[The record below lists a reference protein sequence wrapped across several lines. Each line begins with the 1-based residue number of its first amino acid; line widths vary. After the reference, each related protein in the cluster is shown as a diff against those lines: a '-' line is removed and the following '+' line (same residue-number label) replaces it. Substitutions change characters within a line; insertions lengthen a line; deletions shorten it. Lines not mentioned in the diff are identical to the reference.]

1 VRRNCTHE
9 QPHYSCFL
17 LYTQLTALY
26 TERSVMK
33 YISIFPEYPISV
45 LKMEEL
51 KRYRQKVINDQLAAP
66 SIIRTLNS
74 PSRILKTV
82 NGHHV
87 NKSFIVGVR
96 DYENPSKRRSSLA
109 KYERRN
115 QMNLYVSMDLST
127 MEEVSGIISVQK
139 IARSVEACL
148 ERALAPCESARFI
161 GILTDWNTTEK
172 LDSMIDPGMQS
183 FLDKS
188 NLTQSFFAVNRNMIK
203 NFILEREMGDEPIE
217 ALVQPRKTS

>member
-1 VRRNCTHE
+1 
-9 QPHYSCFL
+9 
-17 LYTQLTALY
+17 
-26 TERSVMK
+26 MK
-33 YISIFPEYPISV
+33 YITIFPEYPVSIMR
-45 LKMEEL
+45 MEEL
-51 KRYRQKVINDQLAAP
+51 KRYRRKVINDKVAVA
-66 SIIRTLNS
+66 SIIRMLNS

-96 DYENPSKRRSSLA
+96 DYENPTKRRSSLA

-115 QMNLYVSMDLST
+115 QVNLYVSMDLST

-139 IARSVEACL
+139 IASTAEACL
-148 ERALAPCESARFI
+148 ERALTPSDSGRFI

-172 LDSMIDPGMQS
+172 LDNMIDPAIQNQ
-183 FLDKS
+183 LDKA

-203 NFILEREMGDEPIE
+203 NFRLVREIVDEQIE
-217 ALVQPRKTS
+217 TLIQPTGKKR